1 METDSHSH
9 GRRRSETNGVGSNSS
24 DRLLTPHLLRHI
36 TRIQIRNFTPFP
48 ARDAFASAL
57 TQPSEQ
63 SQFTSYGSLS
73 DDLDVALSRKRTRR
87 TSSASIMTVK
97 SRLDGHT
104 SDDSWAVGS
113 ASPPDL
119 RARKRNVSRV
129 SAREL
134 PASVGSGSH
143 PPLSG
148 TGTASRASRPRT
160 LSMSS
165 SISGKAVV
173 PTTTQW
179 QSHTQKTL
187 EKVLRSR
194 LVETFVTVTVPSTLG
209 EHGSPAKPSTPASAS
224 HARRPSSRESPAS
237 NRNLHPPQ
245 GTPSRSTSGS
255 REEQHTRRISR
266 TAIAVS
272 PDKTA
277 SPSTTRKV
285 AASTTKLNGNAS
297 KPKPPISG
305 VRADNETRTVPN
317 FISNIHNPSTNPDFA
332 LDIHDFSKQTDPS
345 ATHVTVQLWAK
356 LHQDPTSVNSRDK
369 GKEKMSDGVDISDPK
384 WRAAGHWDICL
395 ADLVPLPDEIAAQ
408 PSSLPSNTLLLTLG
422 PPGKTFYIPV
432 APSLGPTRS
441 PSPSNGYNS
450 DPESHAS
457 GVFLVSK
464 SATPR
469 RKDFSLPRTK
479 ARDSR
484 ARYAATSS
492 WQDLVKLV
500 NLQCAIIDTRRSLS
514 KVIQNVDALFAPSD
528 VNWLTR
534 EVSEREARLAD
545 WRAAEAQARVELESL
560 SERIRERK
568 KELKS
573 RRALLS
579 SAMVML
585 SQDVASEAIL
595 EQESSRERDTL
606 AALQHR
612 IPPIRVTL
620 VSTLSSLFPID
631 LISGSDLLFGVL
643 GVPLPIPTGATD
655 PAPPLSLPAYKD
667 VNEDSVATALAYA
680 ALVVQLLATY
690 LGKVLVYPI
699 TFCGSRSMIRDGI
712 SAMVGPRMFPLFSK
726 GVDTYRFEYGVFL
739 LNKNIEML
747 MSDRDLRALDMR
759 HTLPNLKNLLLT
771 LSDGEGARLG
781 DLRSSI
787 TPLTGLESPVRPLSP
802 TQRSTSTGSTSTM
815 ATELPEAAEE
825 SPPHSGSTTPSK
837 ASVDTHHGS
846 FSRMS
851 RPFFGLSGFLRSR
864 YPSSAQRPSVKAVPE
879 SLENG
884 VENEGGEEGQMTG
897 STEENSSDDED
908 RRTLRGVPVNSGGE
922 DVKEVVRGGEKEAED
937 SKIPVP
943 VGEEGE
949 TPALRV
955 LSEGRLCDV
964 S

>member
-9 GRRRSETNGVGSNSS
+9 GRRRGETNGVGSNPSGG
-24 DRLLTPHLLRHI
+24 LLTPVEYQNCAQHLLRHI

-73 DDLDVALSRKRTRR
+73 DDLDVALSRKRTRK
-87 TSSASIMTVK
+87 TSSTSIMTIK

-119 RARKRNVSRV
+119 RARKRTVSRV
-129 SAREL
+129 STRES
-134 PASVGSGSH
+134 PASVGPGNH

-148 TGTASRASRPRT
+148 TGTASRTNRPRT
-160 LSMSS
+160 QSMSS
-165 SISGKAVV
+165 SVSGKAVV

-194 LVETFVTVTVPSTLG
+194 LVETFVTVTVPSTFG
-209 EHGSPAKPSTPASAS
+209 EHGSLAKPASAS
-224 HARRPSSRESPAS
+224 HAHRPTSRESPAS
-237 NRNLHPPQ
+237 NRNLRPPQ
-245 GTPSRSTSGS
+245 GTPPRSTSSS
-255 REEQHTRRISR
+255 REEQHTKRISR
-266 TAIAVS
+266 TATAVS
-272 PDKTA
+272 TDKTA
-277 SPSTTRKV
+277 STRKV
-285 AASTTKLNGNAS
+285 AASPTKLNGNAS
-297 KPKPPISG
+297 KPRSLK
-305 VRADNETRTVPN
+305 ADNETRTVPN

-345 ATHVTVQLWAK
+345 ATHVIVQLWAK
-356 LHQDPTSVNSRDK
+356 LHQDRTSVSKRDK
-369 GKEKMSDGVDISDPK
+369 GKEQTLDEVDISDPQWK
-384 WRAAGHWDICL
+384 AAGHWDVCL

-408 PSSLPSNTLLLTLG
+408 PSSLPSNTLLLTLS

-457 GVFLVSK
+457 GVLLVSK

-479 ARDSR
+479 AREPH

-492 WQDLVKLV
+492 WHDLVKLV
-500 NLQCAIIDTRRSLS
+500 NLQCAIIDTRQLLS
-514 KVIQNVDALFAPSD
+514 EDIRNVDGLFAPPN

-534 EVSEREARLAD
+534 EVSERESRLAD
-545 WRAAEAQARVELESL
+545 WRAAEAQARVELGSL
-560 SERIRERK
+560 SDRIRERK
-568 KELKS
+568 EELKC

-585 SQDVASEAIL
+585 SQDVTAEAIL
-595 EQESSRERDTL
+595 EQELSRERDTL
-606 AALQHR
+606 AALQRR
-612 IPPIRVTL
+612 IPSIRVTL
-620 VSTLSSLFPID
+620 ISTLSSLFPID
-631 LISGSDLLFGVL
+631 LISGSDLLFSVL
-643 GVPLPIPTGATD
+643 GVPLPIPIGATD

-667 VNEDSVATALAYA
+667 VNEETVATALAYA

-690 LGKVLVYPI
+690 LGKLLVYPI

-747 MSDRDLRALDMR
+747 MSDRNLRALDMR

-771 LSDGEGARLG
+771 LSDGEGASLG
-781 DLRSSI
+781 DMRSS
-787 TPLTGLESPVRPLSP
+787 TTSLTGLESPVRPLSP
-802 TQRSTSTGSTSTM
+802 KQSSSTVSTSTM
-815 ATELPEAAEE
+815 ATELPEAADE

-837 ASVDTHHGS
+837 ASIDTHHGS

-851 RPFFGLSGFLRSR
+851 RPFLGLSGFLRSR

-884 VENEGGEEGQMTG
+884 VENENGEEGQMTG
-897 STEENSSDDED
+897 STDENSSDDDD

-922 DVKEVVRGGEKEAED
+922 DVKEVVRGGEKETED
-937 SKIPVP
+937 SKVPVP
-943 VGEEGE
+943 VGEDGE
-949 TPALRV
+949 TLAVSRV
-955 LSEGRLCDV
+955 LTHI
-964 S
+964 

>member
-1 METDSHSH
+1 METDSHPH
-9 GRRRSETNGVGSNSS
+9 GRRRGETNGVGSNPSGG
-24 DRLLTPHLLRHI
+24 LLTPVESQHLLRHI

-73 DDLDVALSRKRTRR
+73 DDLDVALSRKRTRK
-87 TSSASIMTVK
+87 TSSASIITIK

-119 RARKRNVSRV
+119 RARKRTVSRV
-129 SAREL
+129 STRES
-134 PASVGSGSH
+134 PASVGPGNH

-148 TGTASRASRPRT
+148 TGTTSRTNRPRT
-160 LSMSS
+160 QSVSS
-165 SISGKAVV
+165 SVSGKAVV

-194 LVETFVTVTVPSTLG
+194 LVETFITVTVPSTFG
-209 EHGSPAKPSTPASAS
+209 EHGSLAKPASAS
-224 HARRPSSRESPAS
+224 HTHRPTSRESPAS
-237 NRNLHPPQ
+237 NRNLRPPQ
-245 GTPSRSTSGS
+245 GTPSRSTSSS
-255 REEQHTRRISR
+255 REEQHTKRISR
-266 TAIAVS
+266 TAAAVS
-272 PDKTA
+272 TDKTA
-277 SPSTTRKV
+277 STRKV
-285 AASTTKLNGNAS
+285 AASPTKLNGSAS
-297 KPKPPISG
+297 KPRSLK
-305 VRADNETRTVPN
+305 ADNETRTVPN

-345 ATHVTVQLWAK
+345 ATHVIVQLWAK
-356 LHQDPTSVNSRDK
+356 LHQDPTSVSKRDK
-369 GKEKMSDGVDISDPK
+369 GKEKTLDEVDISDPQWK
-384 WRAAGHWDICL
+384 AAGHWDVCL
-395 ADLVPLPDEIAAQ
+395 ADLVPLPDEARH
-408 PSSLPSNTLLLTLG
+408 STYRLLL
-422 PPGKTFYIPV
+422 
-432 APSLGPTRS
+432 SLGPTRS

-457 GVFLVSK
+457 GVLLVSK

-479 ARDSR
+479 AREPH

-492 WQDLVKLV
+492 WHDLVNV
-500 NLQCAIIDTRRSLS
+500 RSSTRGRLLS
-514 KVIQNVDALFAPSD
+514 EDIRNVDGLFAPPD

-545 WRAAEAQARVELESL
+545 WRAAEAQARVELGSL
-560 SERIRERK
+560 SDRIRERK
-568 KELKS
+568 EELKC

-585 SQDVASEAIL
+585 SQDVTAEAIL
-595 EQESSRERDTL
+595 EQELSRERDTL
-606 AALQHR
+606 AALQRR
-612 IPPIRVTL
+612 ISSIRVTL

-631 LISGSDLLFGVL
+631 LISGSDLLFSVL
-643 GVPLPIPTGATD
+643 GVPLPIPIGATD

-667 VNEDSVATALAYA
+667 VNEKTVATALAYA

-747 MSDRDLRALDMR
+747 MSDRNLRALDMR

-771 LSDGEGARLG
+771 LSDGEGASLG
-781 DLRSSI
+781 DMRSS
-787 TPLTGLESPVRPLSP
+787 TTSLTGLESPVRPLSP
-802 TQRSTSTGSTSTM
+802 KQSPSTVSTSTM
-815 ATELPEAAEE
+815 ATELPEAADE

-837 ASVDTHHGS
+837 ASVDTNHGS

-851 RPFFGLSGFLRSR
+851 RPFLGLSGFLRSR

-884 VENEGGEEGQMTG
+884 IENENGEEGQMTG
-897 STEENSSDDED
+897 SMEENSSDDED

-922 DVKEVVRGGEKEAED
+922 DVKEVVRGGEKETED
-937 SKIPVP
+937 SRVPVP
-943 VGEEGE
+943 VGEDGE
-949 TPALRV
+949 TLAVSRV
-955 LSEGRLCDV
+955 LTHI
-964 S
+964 

>member
-1 METDSHSH
+1 METDSHFH
-9 GRRRSETNGVGSNSS
+9 GRRRGETDGVGSNSS
-24 DRLLTPHLLRHI
+24 EALLTPHLLRHI
-36 TRIQIRNFTPFP
+36 ARIQIRNFTPFP

-73 DDLDVALSRKRTRR
+73 DDLDIALSRKRTRK
-87 TSSASIMTVK
+87 TSSASTMTIK

-113 ASPPDL
+113 ANPPDL
-119 RARKRNVSRV
+119 RVSKRAVSQV
-129 SAREL
+129 SARES
-134 PASVGSGSH
+134 PANVGPGSH

-148 TGTASRASRPRT
+148 TGMASRANRPRT
-160 LSMSS
+160 PSMSA
-165 SISGKAVV
+165 SIPGKAVA

-194 LVETFVTVTVPSTLG
+194 LVETFVTVTVPSTFG
-209 EHGSPAKPSTPASAS
+209 EHKSFVKPSAPLSAS
-224 HARRPSSRESPAS
+224 HTHRPSSRESLAS
-237 NRNLHPPQ
+237 NRNLRSPQ

-266 TAIAVS
+266 TATAVS
-272 PDKTA
+272 TDKTA
-277 SPSTTRKV
+277 SPSSTRRVV
-285 AASTTKLNGNAS
+285 ASPTKLNGNAS
-297 KPKPPISG
+297 KPRPLMSG
-305 VRADNETRTVPN
+305 VRTDNETRTVPN
-317 FISNIHNPSTNPDFA
+317 FISKIHNPSTNPDFA
-332 LDIHDFSKQTDPS
+332 LDIHNFSKQTDPS
-345 ATHVTVQLWAK
+345 ATHMTVQLWAK
-356 LHQDPTSVNSRDK
+356 LNQDPASANNRDK
-369 GKEKMSDGVDISDPK
+369 GKEKMSDEVDISDPQ
-384 WRAAGHWDICL
+384 WRAAGYWDVCL
-395 ADLVPLPDEIAAQ
+395 TDLVTLPDEISAQ
-408 PSSLPSNTLLLTLG
+408 PSSLPSNTLLLTLV
-422 PPGKTFYIPV
+422 PPGKTFYLPV
-432 APSLGPTRS
+432 ALSLGPTRS

-450 DPESHAS
+450 DPESHTS
-457 GVFLVSK
+457 GILLVTK
-464 SATPR
+464 SAMPR
-469 RKDFSLPRTK
+469 RKDFSLPITK
-479 ARDSR
+479 ARESR
-484 ARYAATSS
+484 AHYAATSS

-500 NLQCAIIDTRRSLS
+500 KLQRAIIDTRRTLS
-514 KVIQNVDALFAPSD
+514 KDIENVDSLFAPSD

-534 EVSEREARLAD
+534 EVSERKARLAD

-560 SERIRERK
+560 SEHIRERK
-568 KELKS
+568 EELKC

-579 SAMVML
+579 SAMAIL
-585 SQDVASEAIL
+585 SKDVAAEAIL
-595 EQESSRERDTL
+595 EKELSRERDTL
-606 AALQHR
+606 ATLQRR
-612 IPPIRVTL
+612 ILPIRVTL

-631 LISGSDLLFGVL
+631 LISGSDLLFSVL
-643 GVPLPIPTGATD
+643 GVSLPIPTGATD

-690 LGKVLVYPI
+690 LGKMLVYPI

-771 LSDGEGARLG
+771 LSDGEGVGLG
-781 DLRSSI
+781 GLRSST

-802 TQRSTSTGSTSTM
+802 AKQSSSTVSTSTM
-815 ATELPEAAEE
+815 ATELLEDE

-837 ASVDTHHGS
+837 VSVDTHHGS

-884 VENEGGEEGQMTG
+884 DDGQLIG
-897 STEENSSDDED
+897 RTEENSSDDED

-922 DVKEVVRGGEKEAED
+922 DVKEVVRGGEKEAEA
-937 SKIPVP
+937 SIRTPVP

-949 TPALRV
+949 AIAVSRV
-955 LSEGRLCDV
+955 LTHI
-964 S
+964 

>member
-1 METDSHSH
+1 METDSSLSRPQA
-9 GRRRSETNGVGSNSS
+9 GRDKWGGKYTLI
-24 DRLLTPHLLRHI
+24 RLLRRTCNGAQHLLRHI

-73 DDLDVALSRKRTRR
+73 DDLDVALSRKRTRK
-87 TSSASIMTVK
+87 TSSASIMTIK

-119 RARKRNVSRV
+119 RARKRTVSRV
-129 SAREL
+129 STRES
-134 PASVGSGSH
+134 PASVGPGNH

-148 TGTASRASRPRT
+148 TGTTSRTNRPRT
-160 LSMSS
+160 QSMSS
-165 SISGKAVV
+165 SVSGKAVV
-173 PTTTQW
+173 PTATQW

-194 LVETFVTVTVPSTLG
+194 LVETFVTVTVPSTFG
-209 EHGSPAKPSTPASAS
+209 EHGSLAKPASAS
-224 HARRPSSRESPAS
+224 HAHRPTSRESPAS
-237 NRNLHPPQ
+237 NRNLRPPQ
-245 GTPSRSTSGS
+245 GTPSRSTSSS
-255 REEQHTRRISR
+255 REEQHTKRISR
-266 TAIAVS
+266 TATAVS
-272 PDKTA
+272 TDKTA
-277 SPSTTRKV
+277 STRKV
-285 AASTTKLNGNAS
+285 AASPTKLNGSAS
-297 KPKPPISG
+297 KPRSLK
-305 VRADNETRTVPN
+305 ADNETRLCPILYLIFTILPQILTLRWTYTISPN
-317 FISNIHNPSTNPDFA
+317 R
-332 LDIHDFSKQTDPS
+332 
-345 ATHVTVQLWAK
+345 
-356 LHQDPTSVNSRDK
+356 PTLRLPIKRDK
-369 GKEKMSDGVDISDPK
+369 GKEKTLDEVDISDPQWK
-384 WRAAGHWDICL
+384 AAGHWDICL

-408 PSSLPSNTLLLTLG
+408 PSSLPSNTLLLTLS

-457 GVFLVSK
+457 GVLLVSK

-479 ARDSR
+479 AREPH

-492 WQDLVKLV
+492 WHDLVKLV
-500 NLQCAIIDTRRSLS
+500 HLQCAIIDTRQMLS
-514 KVIQNVDALFAPSD
+514 EDIRNVDGLFAPPD

-545 WRAAEAQARVELESL
+545 WRAAEAQARVELGSL
-560 SERIRERK
+560 SDRIRERK
-568 KELKS
+568 EELKC

-585 SQDVASEAIL
+585 SQDVTAEAIL
-595 EQESSRERDTL
+595 EQELSRERDTL
-606 AALQHR
+606 AALQRR
-612 IPPIRVTL
+612 ISSIRVTL
-620 VSTLSSLFPID
+620 ISTLSSLFPID
-631 LISGSDLLFGVL
+631 LISGSDLLFSVL
-643 GVPLPIPTGATD
+643 GVPLPIPIGATD
-655 PAPPLSLPAYKD
+655 PAPPLLLPAYKD
-667 VNEDSVATALAYA
+667 VNEETVATALAYA

-747 MSDRDLRALDMR
+747 MSDRNLRALDMR

-771 LSDGEGARLG
+771 LSDGEGASLG
-781 DLRSSI
+781 DMRSS
-787 TPLTGLESPVRPLSP
+787 TTSLTGLESPVRPLSP
-802 TQRSTSTGSTSTM
+802 KQSPSTVSTSTM
-815 ATELPEAAEE
+815 ATELLETADE

-851 RPFFGLSGFLRSR
+851 RPFLGLSGFLRSR

-884 VENEGGEEGQMTG
+884 VENENGEEGQMTG
-897 STEENSSDDED
+897 SMEENSSDDED

-922 DVKEVVRGGEKEAED
+922 DVKEVVRGGEKETED
-937 SKIPVP
+937 SRVPVP
-943 VGEEGE
+943 VGEDGE
-949 TPALRV
+949 TLAVSRV
-955 LSEGRLCDV
+955 LTHI
-964 S
+964 